1 MKRILDIIVAA
12 VALVIFSPVLV
23 VTAIAI
29 AATSPGG
36 ALFCQ
41 TRIGKGCKPFT
52 IYKFRSMRKDA
63 PSVGPHFTSA
73 DDPRITKI
81 GRIIR
86 KTSIDELP
94 QLLNVLAGQMSIVGP
109 RPDTP
114 KQESDYAPD
123 DWKERHR
130 VRPGITGLAQC
141 KLRSA
146 ATPEQRT
153 AMDLEYVRTSSLLLD
168 LQIVVW
174 TAQLVLGR
182 RGAN

>member
-1 MKRILDIIVAA
+1 MKRTFDFVVAA
-12 VALVIFSPVLV
+12 VALIILSPILIIA
-23 VTAIAI
+23 AIAI

-36 ALFCQ
+36 AIFSQ
-41 TRIGKGCKPFT
+41 TRIGKKCRPFT
-52 IYKFRSMRKDA
+52 IYKFRSMSSDA
-63 PSVGPHFTSA
+63 PSVGPHFTA
-73 DDPRITKI
+73 DGDPRITKI

-94 QLLNVLAGQMSIVGP
+94 QLVNVVLGQMSLVGP

-114 KQESDYAPD
+114 KQEADYKPE
-123 DWKERHR
+123 DWEQRHE

-146 ATPEQRT
+146 ATPEERT
-153 AMDLEYVRTSSLLLD
+153 ALDLEYVRTSSLLLD
-168 LQIVVW
+168 LKIIIW
-174 TAQLVLGR
+174 TLQLVIGR